1 MSEEQE
7 EQRFELEVMQPSA
20 LEAIERA
27 NIDIQIS
34 TARRYPRSLSVVKK
48 RMLNLATLDEET
60 AASCF
65 YKLNRQGKS
74 IDGPSIR
81 LAEIAASSFGNL
93 RFGARVVANDGKMIT
108 AQGFAHDLETNVM
121 STIEVKRR
129 ITDKSG
135 KTYSDDM
142 QVVTGNAACS
152 IAARNAIFKI
162 VPFAF
167 VKPVYLEAR
176 KAAVGDIT
184 TLADRRTNM
193 LGKFAAMGINEKR
206 ICLSLNKQGIE
217 EIGLQELEDL
227 IGIYGAI
234 RDNETTVD
242 EAFPEEPTKPKFGP
256 AVPEKKEPE
265 ERKKAVTKKDESEKE
280 KPPTATPREGVR
292 NLIAATPGIEEKDVM
307 TFLFAEMKCE
317 QGQTLDKL
325 EESVLVYVK
334 DNWMPIVE
342 QIKS

>member
-1 MSEEQE
+1 MPDDTEPVETQ
-7 EQRFELEVMQPSA
+7 LEVMQQPSA

-108 AQGFAHDLETNVM
+108 AQGFCHDLETNVM

-129 ITDKSG
+129 ITDKNG
-135 KTYSDDM
+135 RTYSDDM
-142 QVVTGNAACS
+142 QVVTGNAACA
-152 IAARNAIFKI
+152 IAARNAIFKV

-193 LGKFAAMGINEKR
+193 LAKFAALGVNEKR
-206 ICLSLNKQGIE
+206 LCASLDKKGIE
-217 EIGLQELEDL
+217 EIGLTELEDL

-242 EAFPEEPTKPKFGP
+242 EAFPEQPTKPKFGP
-256 AVPEKKEPE
+256 AVPEKEQDQPPGPSGPKTEIKEE
-265 ERKKAVTKKDESEKE
+265 
-280 KPPTATPREGVR
+280 PPPKATPIEGLR
-292 NLIAATPGIEEKDVM
+292 NLMKTSKVPEKDLLAH
-307 TFLFAEMKCE
+307 LFAQMVIN
-317 QGQTLDKL
+317 QGDKL
-325 EESVLVYVK
+325 ETMPPEKIQDVI
-334 DNWMPIVE
+334 DNWEPIVKA
-342 QIKS
+342 IKEG